1 MLVYLLML
9 ESETDRSKFEQLYNR
24 YRGLMFHVAMQILD
38 NERDAED
45 AVHEAFLSILK
56 HFDSVS
62 EVQSPKTRAFVVVI
76 SERKAIDIVRKR
88 RPVLE
93 LDERIA
99 GVTIEMPDD
108 TELKSA
114 LARLPAR
121 RRELLLLRYYLGYS
135 TKEAAALLSMTDA
148 AAQKE
153 LWRAKQDLQAAL
165 GEVE

>member
-1 MLVYLLML
+1 MLIYLQML
-9 ESETDRSKFEQLYNR
+9 ESEADKLKFEQLYHR
-24 YRGLMFHVAMQILD
+24 YRGLMFHVAMQILG
-38 NERDAED
+38 NESDAED

-62 EVQSPKTRAFVVVI
+62 EPKSPKTRAFVVI
-76 SERKAIDIVRKR
+76 ITERKAIDIVRKR
-88 RPVLE
+88 KPVLE
-93 LDERIA
+93 LDERTTGI
-99 GVTIEMPDD
+99 TIEMPGD
-108 TELKSA
+108 TGLEAA

-121 RRELLLLRYYLGYS
+121 RRELLLLRYYIGYS